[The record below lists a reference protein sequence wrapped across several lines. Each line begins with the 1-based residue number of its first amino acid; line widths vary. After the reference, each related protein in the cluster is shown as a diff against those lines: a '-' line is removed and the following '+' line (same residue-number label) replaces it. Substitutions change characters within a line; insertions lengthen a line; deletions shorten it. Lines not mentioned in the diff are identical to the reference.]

1 MAVCIGSIGDAK
13 WEHSLPKAEKLNMI
27 EPGHLIDGQS
37 LCVMVTITGG
47 ELSLL
52 QACLDSDLSDNEIS
66 CSDEMC
72 SP

>member
-1 MAVCIGSIGDAK
+1 
-13 WEHSLPKAEKLNMI
+13 MI
-27 EPGHLIDGQS
+27 ESGHLIDGQS